1 MSFLS
6 ELKRRNVFRVG
17 AAYAVGAW
25 FVLQLLDVVGE
36 ILELPAWGGKLV
48 LALVVVGFFLSLL
61 LAWAFELTPEG
72 IKPDGAVD
80 PSQSRSRQ
88 TGKRLDRFII
98 VLLVLVVCWF
108 LFDEFYLEQRGTETQ
123 PAPTATGEAGGRELA
138 SIAVLPFEDLS
149 QDRDQ
154 GWFADGL
161 AEEILTSL
169 ARIPALQVSS
179 RTASFRYRD
188 SDLPL
193 TQIAA
198 ELGVGYVLAGSVRSS
213 SERIRVSAQLIRT
226 DDGIQAWSENYDRD
240 PAELISIQEDL
251 ARSIAEALQISLDPE
266 ALAAM
271 ADAGT
276 QSTEAYQAYLRGI
289 ALEGGASTRPRE
301 EVLLEVR
308 ERFEQAVDA
317 DPEFGDAW
325 YRLANWWLYDLM
337 PTNVFVGLSGVP
349 VEAATEEFNRVI
361 NQAIEHAADRADRD
375 GYRAMKAEVAAR
387 LREAV
392 ERYSA
397 FVDARPN
404 QVTGWS
410 GLMNASLKASDDE
423 NLGRALD
430 WLREHGE
437 KDLNSAITYLGN
449 AYQAE
454 DPSAAADYGLER
466 LQDWPDVQ
474 ILLYQ
479 VHRTLLWAG
488 RVDEAAVL
496 LRRMDND
503 WGNKPLAALRQAC
516 AEGRVGEAEAIHQRS
531 RPANAGA
538 TWIELK
544 ILGRDAEATAAVA
557 DLAQSDQPFQR
568 SMLLTYRVFEPS
580 PFPPVQELLE
590 RENIQRPPP
599 LEIPFRC
606 QAG

>member
-1 MSFLS
+1 VSVWS

-25 FVLQLLDVVGE
+25 FVLQLLDVLGE
-36 ILELPAWGGKLV
+36 ILELPPWIGKLV
-48 LALVVVGFFLSLL
+48 LALVVIGFFLSLL
-61 LAWAFELTPEG
+61 FAWAFELTPEG
-72 IKPDGAVD
+72 IKPEREVD
-80 PSQSRSRQ
+80 RSRPPAREK
-88 TGKRLDRFII
+88 GKRLDRTII
-98 VLLVLVVCWF
+98 VLLALVVAGF
-108 LFDEFYLEQRGTETQ
+108 LFDEFYLEPRN
-123 PAPTATGEAGGRELA
+123 EAGPSAADISESGALT
-138 SIAVLPFEDLS
+138 SIAVLPFQDLS
-149 QDRDQ
+149 QGRDQ

-188 SDLPL
+188 NDMPL
-193 TQIAA
+193 AQIAS
-198 ELGVGYVLAGSVRSS
+198 ELGVGHLLAGSVRSS
-213 SERIRVSAQLIRT
+213 SDRIRVSAELIRT
-226 DDGIQAWSENYDRD
+226 GDGIQVWSENYDRA
-240 PAELISIQEDL
+240 PADLISIQEDL
-251 ARSIAEALQISLDPE
+251 ARSIAEALQISLDPA

-308 ERFEQAVDA
+308 DRFEQAVAA

-337 PTNVFVGLSGVP
+337 PTNVFTGLSGLS
-349 VEAATEEFNRVI
+349 VEAATETFNRVI
-361 NQAIEHAADRADRD
+361 NEAIEHAADRADRD
-375 GYRAMKAEVAAR
+375 GYRAMKAEVAGH

-392 ERYSA
+392 ERYGA
-397 FVDARPN
+397 FVQARPH
-404 QVTGWS
+404 QVAGWS

-423 NLGRALD
+423 NLARALD
-430 WLREHGE
+430 WLRQHGK

-454 DPSAAADYGLER
+454 DPSQAADYGLER
-466 LQDWPDVQ
+466 LRDWPDVQ

-488 RVDEAAVL
+488 RTGEAAVL
-496 LRRMDND
+496 LRRMDDN
-503 WGNKPLAALRQAC
+503 WGSKPLAELRQAC
-516 AEGRVGEAEAIHQRS
+516 AEGRADDAEAILQRPG
-531 RPANAGA
+531 PAVPGSS
-538 TWIELK
+538 WIEFK
-544 ILGRDAEATAAVA
+544 ILGRDEAATAAA
-557 DLAQSDQPFQR
+557 AELAESEQPFQR
-568 SMLLTYRVFEPS
+568 SMLLTYRVFDPR
-580 PFPPVQELLE
+580 PFPAVRDLLE

-606 QAG
+606 RVL

>member
-1 MSFLS
+1 MGFWN

-36 ILELPAWGGKLV
+36 ILELPAWGGQLV
-48 LALVVVGFFLSLL
+48 LALVVVGFFLTLL
-61 LAWAFELTPEG
+61 FAWAFELTPEG
-72 IKPDGAVD
+72 IRPEREVD
-80 PSQSRSRQ
+80 RSRPPTRE
-88 TGKRLDRFII
+88 TGKRLDRLII
-98 VLLVLVVCWF
+98 VLLVLVVSWF
-108 LFDEFYLEQRGTETQ
+108 LLDEFYLEPRNDAT
-123 PAPTATGEAGGRELA
+123 APNAGVTTSGELA

-149 QDRDQ
+149 QARDQ

-179 RTASFRYRD
+179 RTASFRYRGT
-188 SDLPL
+188 DLPL
-193 TQIAA
+193 AQIAT
-198 ELGVGYVLAGSVRSS
+198 ELGVGHLLAGSVRSS
-213 SERIRVSAQLIRT
+213 EDRIRVSAQLIRT
-226 DDGIQAWSENYDRD
+226 KDGFQAWSESYDRD
-240 PAELISIQEDL
+240 PADLISIQEDL

-276 QSTEAYQAYLRGI
+276 RSTEAYQAYLRGI

-308 ERFEQAVDA
+308 ERFERAVAA

-337 PTNVFVGLSGVP
+337 PTNVFAGLSGLP
-349 VEAATEEFNRVI
+349 VEAATDEFNRVI
-361 NQAIEHAADRADRD
+361 NEAIEHAADRADRD
-375 GYRAMKAEVAAR
+375 GYRAMKAEVAGR

-392 ERYSA
+392 ERYRA
-397 FVDARPN
+397 FVEARPN
-404 QVTGWS
+404 QVAGWS
-410 GLMNASLKASDDE
+410 GLMNASAKASDDE

-430 WLREHGE
+430 WLREHGRR
-437 KDLNSAITYLGN
+437 DLNSAITYLGN

-454 DPSAAADYGLER
+454 DPSQAADYGLER

-488 RVDEAAVL
+488 RKDEAAVL
-496 LRRMDND
+496 LRRLDDD

-516 AEGRVGEAEAIHQRS
+516 AEGRVGDAEGIHQRP
-531 RPANAGA
+531 RPTSEGSM
-538 TWIELK
+538 WIELK
-544 ILGRDAEATAAVA
+544 ILGRDSEATQAVA
-557 DLAQSDQPFQR
+557 DLAESEQPFQR
-568 SMLLTYRVFEPS
+568 SMLLTYRIFDPA
-580 PFPPVQELLE
+580 PFPSVLELLE
-590 RENIQRPPP
+590 RENIRRPPP

-606 QAG
+606 GAAEGL